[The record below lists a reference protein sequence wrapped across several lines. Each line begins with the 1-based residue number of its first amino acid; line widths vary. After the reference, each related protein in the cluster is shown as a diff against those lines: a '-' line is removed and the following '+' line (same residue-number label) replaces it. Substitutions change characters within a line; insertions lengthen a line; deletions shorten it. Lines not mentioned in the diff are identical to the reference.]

1 VTQNGYGKRSALGD
15 YPQQARGG
23 SGVRTIITSDR
34 NGPVVSVRLVSETD
48 ELMIATVK
56 GMVIRIPVFES
67 EANQVRVMG
76 RATQGVRL
84 IRLAEGDKVV
94 CVGVLTKA
102 EDEAT
107 ANGDGDGEPEGAG
120 TDATVGEG
128 GGVTV
133 EAAHVASIASA
144 GPEKDI
150 DEGAGDDDDE
160 GEDKGK
166 EAGGQGASPAA

>member
-1 VTQNGYGKRSALGD
+1 
-15 YPQQARGG
+15 
-23 SGVRTIITSDR
+23 
-34 NGPVVSVRLVSETD
+34 VRLVSDTD

-56 GMVIRIPVFES
+56 GMVIRIPVLES

-84 IRLAEGDKVV
+84 IRLAEGDRVV

-107 ANGDGDGEPEGAG
+107 ANGNGRPGGEGEGTGA
-120 TDATVGEG
+120 GEG

-133 EAAHVASIASA
+133 EASHVASIASA

-150 DEGAGDDDDE
+150 DEGAGEDE
-160 GEDKGK
+160 EEEEEGKGK
-166 EAGGQGASPAA
+166 GAGGQGTTPAA